1 MSQIY
6 GLIPTKDMEVV
17 PNLASSYIGAKI
29 VKPGNLVFNKLK
41 AHLGVFN
48 VSNYE
53 GLVSPD
59 YAVYSA
65 LENSNVKFLEY
76 VFKTNKCIGEFIK
89 LITGVGAGLSRLYTP
104 DLFSIYVALPPLEE
118 QEEIMQYIDTQTSNI
133 RSAIFQ
139 RQELISFLQERK
151 RIIINEVVT
160 GKVKI
165 S

>member
-1 MSQIY
+1 
-6 GLIPTKDMEVV
+6 ME
-17 PNLASSYIGAKI
+17 
-29 VKPGNLVFNKLK
+29 
-41 AHLGVFN
+41 
-48 VSNYE
+48 
-53 GLVSPD
+53 
-59 YAVYSA
+59 
-65 LENSNVKFLEY
+65 
-76 VFKTNKCIGEFIK
+76 
-89 LITGVGAGLSRLYTP
+89 ITFDRKSRFQYGVGAGLSRLYTP